1 MAIMHGMGLP
11 KPRIFV
17 CAGTERL
24 ALNPCLIPF
33 AEDKALSTQG
43 TPSPCTCHDCN
54 FWATGMPLSRPA
66 VVQWR
71 RQGLAGRCPLSK
83 YSRSLSC
90 LIRPGSGPVERER
103 ERKEQARI
111 AAAHASGGRWAQT
124 IQRVAARRRA
134 RRSAARGKRRDDD
147 EQGHDARARGAARAR
162 RDVSGRH
169 GPESPR
175 LGVLG
180 GAGQW
185 APHVGHAARAH
196 SLARRPPAAGRQR
209 GVRSGGAPLAATR
222 LPARPPTATTW
233 RPRQRDRRHRRTRCL
248 VSPLARPPSF
258 GRGALLARV
267 RTDQYDTI
275 LNKQSVIITELTH
288 ACRRACHVLSHI

>member
-1 MAIMHGMGLP
+1 MI
-11 KPRIFV
+11 
-17 CAGTERL
+17 
-24 ALNPCLIPF
+24 
-33 AEDKALSTQG
+33 
-43 TPSPCTCHDCN
+43 SPPTIKK
-54 FWATGMPLSRPA
+54 WL
-66 VVQWR
+66 
-71 RQGLAGRCPLSK
+71 
-83 YSRSLSC
+83 
-90 LIRPGSGPVERER
+90 PGSAP
-103 ERKEQARI
+103 
-111 AAAHASGGRWAQT
+111 
-124 IQRVAARRRA
+124 
-134 RRSAARGKRRDDD
+134 
-147 EQGHDARARGAARAR
+147 
-162 RDVSGRH
+162 

-258 GRGALLARV
+258 GRGALLARSQP
-267 RTDQYDTI
+267 RTHSRT
-275 LNKQSVIITELTH
+275 
-288 ACRRACHVLSHI
+288 ARRAHEDPT